1 MIVGIGIW
9 LPFSP
14 FADALG
20 FVALPPLYWPLV
32 GLMLVGYIAL
42 TQVVK
47 TWFVRRYE
55 ARSSSPAA
63 TQRSSPRWQSAPWRI
78 F

>member
-1 MIVGIGIW
+1 MGIGIW
-9 LPFSP
+9 LLFSP

-20 FVALPPLYWPLV
+20 FAALPLV

-55 ARSSSPAA
+55 AH
-63 TQRSSPRWQSAPWRI
+63 
-78 F
+78 